1 MDSPVLFNCGSN
13 HVHADDVENVIK
25 DEDINIG
32 KVSVPWSCMVVPSRP
47 ANDIATLQAR
57 MRVELQTLSRLP
69 QSRAIMFSFK
79 TLLYTLDEIKAEG
92 LGPQLAD
99 AIDGLKQG
107 NAPEMWTYKGAV
119 RWGKAVKDF
128 LRS

>member
-1 MDSPVLFNCGSN
+1 
-13 HVHADDVENVIK
+13 
-25 DEDINIG
+25 
-32 KVSVPWSCMVVPSRP
+32 
-47 ANDIATLQAR
+47 

-69 QSRAIMFSFK
+69 KTRAVLFSFK

-119 RWGKAVKDF
+119 RWGRAVNAF